1 MWGGRESISQKSQT
15 DLPGRKEGTRGPQ
28 PRDHRKHQSRP
39 KKGALGVE
47 EEVLESW
54 ERGPNCQLKWSKVRR
69 GAGSPTVCC
78 RWYRPEVINSYSSF
92 FGGDTI
98 LLVVPGGS
106 DFHSYSSS
114 GKLPRTRHSVPG
126 LGCPFQVPRVI

>member
-1 MWGGRESISQKSQT
+1 MWGGRKSISQKSQT
-15 DLPGRKEGTRGPQ
+15 DLPAGKEDMRGPQ
-28 PRDHRKHQSRP
+28 PEDHRKHQSRQ

-47 EEVLESW
+47 EGVLGSW
-54 ERGPNCQLKWSKVRR
+54 ERGPNCQLKCSKGRR
-69 GAGSPTVCC
+69 GAGLPMMCC
-78 RWYRPEVINSYSSF
+78 RWYHLEVINSYSSF

-126 LGCPFQVPRVI
+126 LGRPFQVPGVI